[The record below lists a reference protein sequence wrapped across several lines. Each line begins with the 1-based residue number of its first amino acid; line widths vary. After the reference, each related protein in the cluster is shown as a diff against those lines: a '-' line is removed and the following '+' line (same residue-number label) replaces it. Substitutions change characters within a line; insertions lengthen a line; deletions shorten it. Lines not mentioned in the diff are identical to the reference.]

1 MRMKKDGSEACAK
14 SVFRTVCRTKNS
26 RRRKTPNKSNY
37 QKDSN
42 MQSFTI
48 AQANLMASV
57 ATVSPSVPGLTTDKF
72 LAALEN
78 NNVATFSAN
87 AAQSSLKGGKECI
100 TYRK

>member
-1 MRMKKDGSEACAK
+1 
-14 SVFRTVCRTKNS
+14 
-26 RRRKTPNKSNY
+26 
-37 QKDSN
+37 

-78 NNVATFSAN
+78 NNIATFSAN
-87 AAQSSLKGGKECI
+87 AAHELLE
-100 TYRK
+100 RR

>member
-37 QKDSN
+37 RKDSN

-87 AAQSSLKGGKECI
+87 AAHELLE
-100 TYRK
+100 RR

>member
-1 MRMKKDGSEACAK
+1 MQ
-14 SVFRTVCRTKNS
+14 V
-26 RRRKTPNKSNY
+26 NK
-37 QKDSN
+37 
-42 MQSFTI
+42 I
-48 AQANLMASV
+48 APEILMASV
-57 ATVSPSVPGLTTDKF
+57 AMLSPFVPGLTTDKF